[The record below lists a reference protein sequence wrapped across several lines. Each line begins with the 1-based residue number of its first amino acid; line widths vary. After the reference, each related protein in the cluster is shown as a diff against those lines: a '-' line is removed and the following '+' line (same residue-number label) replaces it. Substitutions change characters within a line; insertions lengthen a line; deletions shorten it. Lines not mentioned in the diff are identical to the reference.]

1 MHKQIAWSSEM
12 DLALLREVL
21 RVEPYD
27 GEYGTLTVRWKTIAS
42 KLSSCFECTIP
53 YRSARDHFE
62 VMLEGFKA
70 TDKAQRMFGTGSEE
84 EVTEQVQILQDIV
97 DRRAAKDEVKK
108 TKKDKEQKRRDSL
121 ESTGSQLCVE
131 AEQRVAKRQRSV
143 GPTPKKE
150 DQDIQDLLEFE
161 KQKHTDDHTYRM
173 ERLEY
178 EKEEQKLRLAQ
189 MAEGAKR
196 NEQLER
202 LLLEMGK
209 LIQVVAEKSN

>member
-1 MHKQIAWSSEM
+1 MDKQIAWSSEK

-42 KLSSCFECTIP
+42 KLSFCFECTIP
-53 YRSARDHFE
+53 HRSARDHFE

-70 TDKAQRMFGTGSEE
+70 TDKAQRMFGTCSEE
-84 EVTEQVQILQDIV
+84 EVTEQVQILQDI
-97 DRRAAKDEVKK
+97 
-108 TKKDKEQKRRDSL
+108 EQKRRDSL

-131 AEQRVAKRQRSV
+131 AEQQVAKRQRSV

-161 KQKHTDDHTYRM
+161 KQKHTGDHTYRM

-189 MAEGAKR
+189 MAESAKR

-202 LLLEMGK
+202 LLL
-209 LIQVVAEKSN
+209 